1 MHDAA
6 GTAAERTALA
16 WSRTSLAVLTNGGLL
31 LLRHVTGAGGAL
43 QWATVGTAL
52 AIAALVVVLG
62 RVRAQQVRNGGT
74 QPPGPSAAVVV
85 TLGFA
90 VTGFGVFVTAGLL
103 VF

>member
-31 LLRHVTGAGGAL
+31 LLRHVTGAGAV
-43 QWATVGTAL
+43 QWASVGAAL
-52 AIAALVVVLG
+52 AIAVLVLIFG

-74 QPPGPSAAVVV
+74 QPPGPSAAMVV

-90 VTGFGVFVTAGLL
+90 VAVFGVFVTAGLL

>member
-16 WSRTSLAVLTNGGLL
+16 WTRTSLAVLTNGGLL
-31 LLRHVTGAGGAL
+31 LLRHVTGAGAV
-43 QWATVGTAL
+43 QWASVGAAL
-52 AIAALVVVLG
+52 AIAVLVLIFG

-74 QPPGPSAAVVV
+74 QPPGPSAAMVV
-85 TLGFA
+85 TLGVA
-90 VTGFGVFVTAGLL
+90 VAVFGVFVTAGLL